1 MKKIISLLLS
11 IVMIASAFF
20 CVDFSAIAAY
30 SGSFGQLSWNLQ
42 SNTGV
47 LTISGNGEMEYSD
60 DVPWSEYKDSI
71 KSVNISEGVTSIC
84 DYAFYRCRNL
94 VDVGISNTVV
104 EIGSDAFNEC
114 TSLEKIILPESLT
127 KIGNFA
133 FSYCS
138 ALKEITIPKNVTEI
152 GWEQFAGCENL
163 ETINWDAKQAYVLTN
178 NSYTYLFNSAG
189 ENAPNGLTINFT
201 DSCEYVDGDH
211 LFDGYLNNYVT
222 TINIGRNVN
231 EGHLT
236 VGSYYKDI
244 IVNYNCEKDGLILE
258 TLNYITSVN
267 SGYQYVA
274 KGCTLNIGESVKTI
288 NRGWDTFDTI
298 NVDTSNI
305 EKVASG
311 AFQEYTLDKINKIIS
326 SDDLS
331 SVKIIEEYAFYNS
344 EINFVP
350 HNVEIIGY
358 GAFENCKSL
367 REIHFSKNLKQIE
380 DHAFKDTK
388 IEKIFFDGTVQE
400 WNSINS
406 EFTGLNSVITICSDG
421 VLNCDHNNR
430 VYESVGSPSQIIYRC
445 EDCGSVFG
453 ICENQALHNFELVE
467 SIEPTCEADGYVKY
481 ICSICNKEFIG
492 KPVSDDELQIKVAS
506 DEYPES
512 LHNYSNNIDQTAEY
526 FYEGASQLSLQFS
539 EETSVENGY
548 DFIYVYGKD
557 DFLIGQYTGNDLS
570 NQTINVEGDRF
581 KIRLTSNYNNTD
593 YGYSFNN
600 ITATAKTGSEEYNY
614 LKASGHDYSVTKVVS
629 PQCNKQGYTVYTCS
643 NCNNTYNDNFV
654 EATGSH
660 CYVKKV
666 TQATST
672 TQGYTT
678 YTCAVCGET
687 YKADYFDPATVY
699 SEEISAT
706 AGQTVKVPVMIRDN
720 AGIMGWKLTF
730 DYDTDVLTPLS
741 VEYGEVISGG
751 LQDNIEGDMVPGS
764 INVYWAGSDNEYYNG
779 VMFYINFA
787 VNESAVG
794 NTQIDISFSQ
804 EDTFDTDFNDV
815 YLNCEPISLNI
826 SNSSYSQYA
835 KINAYANDVVAG
847 DDLQLKLN
855 ISEIN
860 SVSGADIVVGYDAEN
875 FEFKEVLANGVTVKN
890 SNSNGDLTLN
900 ISKISEAVNNTDFI
914 TVIFKCKDK
923 AMSGKY
929 DFALSSEDEGVIC
942 KGCSINVSPSA
953 TSEIAEIYAED
964 VTAKQ
969 NDEITIPVYIENNHG
984 VMGYRLDFEYD
995 ADILQPISATCGSDF
1010 ITGSQ
1015 FNDSI
1020 GLKEGEFKVLWNNI
1034 SELYAD
1040 GVLFN
1045 LKFKVL
1051 TSEKADTTIK
1061 MTYSQP
1067 DTFNEQYEDVVF
1079 DCQNIKL
1086 SLNAHEH
1093 SYTAVVTPPTCTE
1106 EGYTTY
1112 TCSCGD
1118 SYIDDYVPAAGH
1130 KWGEYISNNDATY
1143 DSDGTKTATCSVCGA
1158 TDTVVDEGSQ
1168 LKKEPDLSTFTIK
1181 TVSLTLQSSIK
1192 MNFKVLKSALA
1203 EYEDPYM
1210 VFKCEGLEDMTVTEY
1225 TEQGEYYVFS
1235 FPGISPKMMNNTVT
1249 AQLYATYKENG
1260 HLYSSETKS
1269 ISVKEY
1275 AYKMLDAYASINTT
1289 QANKLKTLIVD
1300 LLNYGAEAQ
1309 VYTNYKTNSLV
1320 NEDLTATQ
1328 KSWGTSTT
1336 PELTNITDKE
1346 YRTIS
1351 NPTAEW
1357 NAAGL
1362 VLNDSVKIRA
1372 KFTVEDIENITVR
1385 FTCAGST
1392 YTYSKEDFTKNSD
1405 GSYYVYC
1412 NEIKA
1417 NQMSNEIL
1425 ITVYDNGV
1433 QCSNTMRFSVES
1445 YAKAIQDSAY
1455 AGTALDNLTQAMM
1468 RYGKSAE
1475 AYGS

>member
-1 MKKIISLLLS
+1 MKKILSLLLS

-47 LTISGNGEMEYSD
+47 LTISGNGEMEYID
-60 DVPWSEYKDSI
+60 DVPWSKYKDSI

-84 DYAFYRCRNL
+84 DYAFYRSRNL
-94 VDVGISNTVV
+94 VDVSIPNTVV

-152 GWEQFAGCENL
+152 GWEQFTCCENL
-163 ETINWDAKQAYVLTN
+163 ETINWDARQAYVLTN

-201 DSCEYVDGDH
+201 DNCEYVDGDH
-211 LFDGYLNNYVT
+211 LFDGYLNNYVA

-231 EGHLT
+231 GGHLT
-236 VGSYYKDI
+236 VGSYYKNI

-258 TLNYITSVN
+258 TLNYITSVD
-267 SGYQYVA
+267 SGYQYFA
-274 KGCTLNIGESVKTI
+274 KSCTLNIGESVKTI
-288 NRGWDTFDTI
+288 NKGWDTFDTI

-311 AFQEYTLDKINKIIS
+311 AFREYTLDKINKIIS

-406 EFTGLNSVITICSDG
+406 EFTGLNSAITICSDG
-421 VLNCDHNNR
+421 VLNCAHNNR
-430 VYESVGSPSQIIYRC
+430 VYESVGYPSQIIYTC
-445 EDCGSVFG
+445 QDCGSVFG

-467 SIEPTCEADGYVKY
+467 SKEPTCEEDGYVKY
-481 ICSICNKEFIG
+481 ICSVCNKEFIG
-492 KPVSDDELQIKVAS
+492 KPISNDEVQIKIDS

-512 LHNYSNNIDQTAEY
+512 LHNYSNNLDQTVEY

-539 EETSVENGY
+539 EETGVENGY

-557 DFLIGQYTGNDLS
+557 DLLIGKYTGDSLS
-570 NQTINVEGDRF
+570 NQTINIEGDRF
-581 KIRLTSNYNNTD
+581 KIRLTSNYYNTD
-593 YGYSFNN
+593 YGYSFSS
-600 ITATAKTGSEEYNY
+600 IIATAKTGSEEYNY
-614 LKASGHDYSVTKVVS
+614 LRASGHDYSATKVVS

-643 NCNNTYNDNFV
+643 KCNKTYHDDYV
-654 EATGSH
+654 EATGNH
-660 CYVKKV
+660 DYVKKV

-678 YTCAVCGET
+678 YTCSVCGNS

-699 SEEISAT
+699 SESISAT
-706 AGQTVKVPVMIRDN
+706 AGQTVKVPVMIKDN

-730 DYDTDVLTPLS
+730 DYDTDVLTPIS

-751 LQDNIEGDMVPGS
+751 LQDNIEGDIVPGS

-779 VMFYINFA
+779 IMFYINFA

-804 EDTFDTDFNDV
+804 ADTFDTDFNDV

-835 KINAYANDVVAG
+835 KINACANDVVAG

-855 ISEIN
+855 IAEIN
-860 SVSGADIVVGYDAEN
+860 NVTTADIVIGYNAEN
-875 FEFKEVLANGVTVKN
+875 FEFKEVSANGVTVQS
-890 SNSNGDLTLN
+890 SNSNGNLSLN
-900 ISKISEAVNNTDFI
+900 ISEISETVNNTDFV
-914 TVIFKCKDK
+914 TVIFKCNDK

-929 DFALSSEDEGVIC
+929 DFTLSSDDEGIIC

-964 VTAKQ
+964 FTAKQ

-984 VMGYRLDFEYD
+984 IMGYRLDFEYD
-995 ADILQPISATCGSDF
+995 AEILQPISVTCGSDF

-1040 GVLFN
+1040 GVLLN

-1051 TSEKADTTIK
+1051 TSEKVDATIK

-1079 DCQNIKL
+1079 DCKNINL
-1086 SLNAHEH
+1086 TLNAHEH

-1112 TCSCGD
+1112 TCTCGD
-1118 SYIDDYVPAAGH
+1118 SFVGDYVPATGH
-1130 KWGEYISNNDATY
+1130 KWGTWSYNGDAEYNSS
-1143 DSDGTKTATCSVCGA
+1143 SDYQNGTQTRNCTVCGESETIEA
-1158 TDTVVDEGSQ
+1158 PNTALLRRRGNSIALESSITLTTYITKDVVDYYDEVYAEFTRNGKTEKVYASDELLTSGSAQ
-1168 LKKEPDLSTFTIK
+1168 YYIF
-1181 TVSLTLQSSIK
+1181 
-1192 MNFKVLKSALA
+1192 
-1203 EYEDPYM
+1203 EY
-1210 VFKCEGLEDMTVTEY
+1210 
-1225 TEQGEYYVFS
+1225 S
-1235 FPGISPKMMNNTVT
+1235 GISPQAMIDDVEITFYGIKD
-1249 AQLYATYKENG
+1249 G
-1260 HLYSSETKS
+1260 
-1269 ISVKEY
+1269 VKY
-1275 AYKMLDAYASINTT
+1275 
-1289 QANKLKTLIVD
+1289 
-1300 LLNYGAEAQ
+1300 
-1309 VYTNYKTNSLV
+1309 
-1320 NEDLTATQ
+1320 
-1328 KSWGTSTT
+1328 WG
-1336 PELTNITDKE
+1336 D
-1346 YRTIS
+1346 
-1351 NPTAEW
+1351 
-1357 NAAGL
+1357 
-1362 VLNDSVKIRA
+1362 
-1372 KFTVEDIENITVR
+1372 
-1385 FTCAGST
+1385 T
-1392 YTYSKEDFTKNSD
+1392 YTYSITDYVKTTLAKPDSTDELKTMLVDLMYYGAACQNYQNYKTDQLMTDILTEEQKQYKSTYELELNNIKDTLYQTCENRLVRFGTTLRLNDAVEMAIALNMTDVSIEDLTFKVKVGTRELTYTYAENPENFEKGAD
-1405 GSYYVYC
+1405 GYWYFYFDGVYAHQMNEEVFITAYQGNEPVSYTLRYS
-1412 NEIKA
+1412 I
-1417 NQMSNEIL
+1417 
-1425 ITVYDNGV
+1425 
-1433 QCSNTMRFSVES
+1433 ES
-1445 YAKAIQDSAY
+1445 YAAIVTDAKLKAVTDAMMYYGNSAKAY
-1455 AGTALDNLTQAMM
+1455 AG
-1468 RYGKSAE
+1468 
-1475 AYGS
+1475 

>member
-1 MKKIISLLLS
+1 M
-11 IVMIASAFF
+11 
-20 CVDFSAIAAY
+20 
-30 SGSFGQLSWNLQ
+30 FG
-42 SNTGV
+42 G
-47 LTISGNGEMEYSD
+47 
-60 DVPWSEYKDSI
+60 
-71 KSVNISEGVTSIC
+71 
-84 DYAFYRCRNL
+84 RNL
-94 VDVGISNTVV
+94 NLKKLIAIVV
-104 EIGSDAFNEC
+104 CLA
-114 TSLEKIILPESLT
+114 
-127 KIGNFA
+127 
-133 FSYCS
+133 
-138 ALKEITIPKNVTEI
+138 
-152 GWEQFAGCENL
+152 
-163 ETINWDAKQAYVLTN
+163 VL
-178 NSYTYLFNSAG
+178 
-189 ENAPNGLTINFT
+189 
-201 DSCEYVDGDH
+201 
-211 LFDGYLNNYVT
+211 
-222 TINIGRNVN
+222 
-231 EGHLT
+231 
-236 VGSYYKDI
+236 
-244 IVNYNCEKDGLILE
+244 
-258 TLNYITSVN
+258 
-267 SGYQYVA
+267 
-274 KGCTLNIGESVKTI
+274 
-288 NRGWDTFDTI
+288 
-298 NVDTSNI
+298 
-305 EKVASG
+305 
-311 AFQEYTLDKINKIIS
+311 
-326 SDDLS
+326 LS
-331 SVKIIEEYAFYNS
+331 SVIVTNVFVYAENS
-344 EINFVP
+344 
-350 HNVEIIGY
+350 
-358 GAFENCKSL
+358 
-367 REIHFSKNLKQIE
+367 
-380 DHAFKDTK
+380 
-388 IEKIFFDGTVQE
+388 
-400 WNSINS
+400 
-406 EFTGLNSVITICSDG
+406 
-421 VLNCDHNNR
+421 
-430 VYESVGSPSQIIYRC
+430 
-445 EDCGSVFG
+445 
-453 ICENQALHNFELVE
+453 
-467 SIEPTCEADGYVKY
+467 
-481 ICSICNKEFIG
+481 
-492 KPVSDDELQIKVAS
+492 
-506 DEYPES
+506 
-512 LHNYSNNIDQTAEY
+512 
-526 FYEGASQLSLQFS
+526 
-539 EETSVENGY
+539 
-548 DFIYVYGKD
+548 
-557 DFLIGQYTGNDLS
+557 
-570 NQTINVEGDRF
+570 
-581 KIRLTSNYNNTD
+581 
-593 YGYSFNN
+593 
-600 ITATAKTGSEEYNY
+600 
-614 LKASGHDYSVTKVVS
+614 
-629 PQCNKQGYTVYTCS
+629 
-643 NCNNTYNDNFV
+643 
-654 EATGSH
+654 
-660 CYVKKV
+660 
-666 TQATST
+666 
-672 TQGYTT
+672 
-678 YTCAVCGET
+678 
-687 YKADYFDPATVY
+687 ATVY
-699 SEEISAT
+699 SENITASA
-706 AGQTVKVPVMIRDN
+706 GETVKVPVMIKDN

-794 NTQIDISFSQ
+794 NTKINISFSQ
-804 EDTFDTDFNDV
+804 ADTFDTDFNDV

-860 SVSGADIVVGYDAEN
+860 SVSGAYIVVGYYAEN
-875 FEFKEVLANGVTVKN
+875 FEFKEVSANGVAVKN
-890 SNSNGDLTLN
+890 SNSDGILALN
-900 ISKISEAVNNTDFI
+900 ISEINEAVNNTDFV

-923 AMSGKY
+923 AMSGNY
-929 DFALSSEDEGVIC
+929 DFTLSSDDEGIIC

-984 VMGYRLDFEYD
+984 IMGYRLDFEYD

-1106 EGYTTY
+1106 AGYTTY
-1112 TCSCGD
+1112 TCSCGN
-1118 SYIDDYVPAAGH
+1118 SYVDDYVPAAGH

-1143 DSDGTKTATCSVCGA
+1143 ESDGTKTATCSVCGA

-1260 HLYSSETKS
+1260 QLYSSETKS

-1405 GSYYVYC
+1405 GTYYVYC